1 MDVSLRRWS
10 FYCTN
15 DRWLLVDLLNAAS
28 NASKHTAT
36 PAQELEVLE
45 QAISGVGDMI
55 DRVLAYVKKV
65 CVKPYGLGPF

>member
-1 MDVSLRRWS
+1 M
-10 FYCTN
+10 
-15 DRWLLVDLLNAAS
+15 DLLNAAS

-45 QAISGVGDMI
+45 QAITSVGDMI

-65 CVKPYGLGPF
+65 CAKMYTSDTF